1 MAKRKTP
8 KKDKVVDLT
17 PKADKITSE
26 QLEKLQ
32 SIINNLNR
40 AQMDIGITET
50 RKHNLLHQ
58 CAGLNDQ
65 MMALQDTLEK
75 EYGTWDVDLKTGKLN
90 YPKENGETNKK
101 D

>member
-50 RKHNLLHQ
+50 RKHNLLHNV
-58 CAGLNDQ
+58 AGFQDQ
-65 MMALQDTLEK
+65 ITLMQGEFKK
-75 EYGTWDVDLKTGKLN
+75 EYGTFDVNIKDGTIN
-90 YPKENGETNKK
+90 YTENGEADKE